1 MIKFELDINDYNLIE
16 DLSILQYKN
25 DSQSD
30 DIKKLITYF
39 NSEYTWDKMFNFNDV
54 TNRIKNNHLLFI
66 LYYGNKPIG
75 YVFFEPITNSEFYLY
90 NLYVTNKVYRPSYA
104 PQWFVNRCI
113 TLLPKPFL
121 KVSCK
126 CEDWHVSAQNVFIS
140 NGFIKI

>member
-1 MIKFELDINDYNLIE
+1 MIKFELDINDYNLIK
-16 DLSILQYKN
+16 DLNVLQYKN
-25 DSQSD
+25 DLQSD

-54 TNRIKNNHLLFI
+54 TDRIKNGHLLFI
-66 LYYGNKPIG
+66 LYYENKPIG

-90 NLYVTNKVYRPSYA
+90 NLYVTNKTHRPFYA

-113 TLLPKPFL
+113 DLLPKSIL
-121 KVSCK
+121 KISCE
-126 CEDWHVSAQNVFIS
+126 CEDWHMSAQNVFIS